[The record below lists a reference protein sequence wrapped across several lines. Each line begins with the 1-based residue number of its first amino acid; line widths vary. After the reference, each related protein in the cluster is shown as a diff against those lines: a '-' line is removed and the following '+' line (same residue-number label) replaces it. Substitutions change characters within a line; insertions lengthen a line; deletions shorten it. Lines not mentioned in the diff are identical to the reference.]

1 MVKCGLKPMG
11 DRALSFV
18 AYSLDFGHAGDRLR
32 YGSCVPSLSD
42 SCGAAMLRHT
52 PPKATCSPKETSV
65 RANRA
70 WTGLQG
76 QPDPIAPKRTISNHG
91 SLTKAIAAPAPPI
104 TADTSVFLFGPRVV
118 SQRYYPLD

>member
-65 RANRA
+65 QPSLDRAAGAARPNRA
-70 WTGLQG
+70 EKDDKQSWV
-76 QPDPIAPKRTISNHG
+76 PDEGHCGPGAAHHG
-91 SLTKAIAAPAPPI
+91 GYLG
-104 TADTSVFLFGPRVV
+104 FLVWP
-118 SQRYYPLD
+118 